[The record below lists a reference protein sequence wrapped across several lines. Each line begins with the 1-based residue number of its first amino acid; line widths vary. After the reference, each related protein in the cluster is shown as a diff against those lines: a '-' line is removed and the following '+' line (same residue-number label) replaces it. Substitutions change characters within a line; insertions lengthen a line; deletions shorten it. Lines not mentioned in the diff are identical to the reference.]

1 MHLFTS
7 MTPARLSLLIVTS
20 LAAPIFYLEGSGLFV
35 FLSHRKR
42 NQYHPY
48 HRSGSF
54 VRRSQY
60 QRHRRLKQAPGGK
73 LQDRSGVYPRWPYA
87 ALSPP
92 ATATRVQLRRP
103 HAAPSP
109 SAAASCEIDGVHQ
122 LYPRNSVSWWQRA
135 AAAYAA
141 TADGT
146 GAAATSLPPRQ
157 RLRHRRQDRL
167 CGTRGGEERKAGT
180 KKRNV

>member
-1 MHLFTS
+1 MGDRVDQQFPKNINVSLHFHDASQPPSAMIFSL
-7 MTPARLSLLIVTS
+7 ALLSLLIVTS

-60 QRHRRLKQAPGGK
+60 QHHRRLKAPGGK
-73 LQDRSGVYPRWPYA
+73 LQDRSGVYPRSPYA

-141 TADGT
+141 TPDAQV
-146 GAAATSLPPRQ
+146 LP
-157 RLRHRRQDRL
+157 LHLYHLDS
-167 CGTRGGEERKAGT
+167 
-180 KKRNV
+180 V